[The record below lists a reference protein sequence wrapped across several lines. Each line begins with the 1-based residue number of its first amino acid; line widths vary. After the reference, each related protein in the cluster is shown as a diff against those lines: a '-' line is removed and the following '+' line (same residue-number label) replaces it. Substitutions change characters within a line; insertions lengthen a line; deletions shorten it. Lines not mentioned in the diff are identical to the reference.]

1 MALLKVRS
9 KHPGR
14 CPSLP
19 LARSSLP
26 SFPPSLP
33 TLFISVIPHPPPPP
47 PPPFTHEAYSKLLS
61 SCAPHCRRTAE
72 IKRAHR
78 AGKKTSRS
86 LWPPRSR
93 FAFLL
98 WLPEGLP
105 EPHHLLA
112 ALSKKEK
119 TFFPSPQEKGCG
131 SPEKTAPFQPAH
143 QKSPV
148 SPAGRHRLYGTQ
160 VDLKIPGD
168 LQTIRVSSA
177 FRIRCFKWSSL
188 MEGSQPVTTQQVS
201 QTFRAS
207 FLRRHWIPGYRP
219 SSPQKRQLQ
228 DSC

>member
-1 MALLKVRS
+1 MFVHVSRS

-33 TLFISVIPHPPPPP
+33 TLFISVIPHPPP

-98 WLPEGLP
+98 WLPEGLS

-168 LQTIRVSSA
+168 LQKIRGRASTIILHSVSS
-177 FRIRCFKWSSL
+177 FLPSFTPNCLLRIQDQMFQ
-188 MEGSQPVTTQQVS
+188 MEFAYGRKPTCDNTT
-201 QTFRAS
+201 RI
-207 FLRRHWIPGYRP
+207 LCP
-219 SSPQKRQLQ
+219 
-228 DSC
+228 